1 MYKRQI
7 RDVLIA
13 FFGGLA
19 VIIARTK
26 KGTIASVI
34 FGVAIA
40 TALMPP
46 LCTVGYGLA
55 EAVIGNEKGIGFAG
69 GAMYLF
75 LINTVFIALAT
86 FVVLK
91 VLRFPMIRYV
101 NSKRRK
107 NIARL
112 TSITALIVMI
122 FPAWTFWSVYKESTF
137 KNEAERFI
145 DKELSAL
152 PNAGYIQKY
161 AEIDYN
167 NGDGPTINITPF
179 GNDNIS
185 EETMNVLNAR
195 LLDYKPL
202 KDALLTLPNQRS
214 EGDNFEDEVRYMAEL
229 RSKDSLDILNKDQ
242 KIVFLESKLL
252 DLSKLEKD
260 VIPFKDIVGEVHINY
275 EDLVAL
281 SCSRRLSSNF
291 KKIDTIMVFNTT
303 WKESMKEEEV
313 LKEKDKLYKWLG
325 YKLKLDTLVLQ

>member
-1 MYKRQI
+1 
-7 RDVLIA
+7 
-13 FFGGLA
+13 
-19 VIIARTK
+19 
-26 KGTIASVI
+26 
-34 FGVAIA
+34 
-40 TALMPP
+40 
-46 LCTVGYGLA
+46 
-55 EAVIGNEKGIGFAG
+55 
-69 GAMYLF
+69 MYLF

-260 VIPFKDIVGEVHINY
+260 VIPFKDIVDEVHINY